1 MPDDLKP
8 ADFTDIL
15 RQIVGADR
23 VSDDLAT
30 RELLSQDIWSK
41 GQAVCDVVA
50 SPADTEALA
59 RAIEAAAAQGY
70 GLAIRGGGMSY
81 TNGYVPGQDKALT
94 LDLSRVDRVLQV
106 DAEAMTVTVE
116 AGCTWKTLYETLK
129 PLGLRTPFWGP
140 LSGIWSTIG
149 GGLSQ
154 LNAVFGSG
162 HYGTTSESVVGLTV
176 ILADGQ
182 VLRTGARTNA
192 GEAFYRHYGP
202 DLTGLFCGDCG
213 VFGVKAEITLRLI
226 RVPAAEAYAS
236 FAFKTRTDCVE
247 AMAEIARAG
256 LACEMF
262 GFDPQLARARLKRAS
277 LMSDV
282 KALGKVISKQGSLL
296 KGMKEAAKIAMAG
309 RTFVGE
315 EDYSIHVVCEGRSQA
330 AVDADLAAAR
340 AIAEGFNGREIEN
353 TIPKVVR
360 AMPFTPLNNILG
372 PGGERWVPVHG
383 VVSHAVADQVYADVE
398 ALFASLAPE
407 FERHGVEVG
416 YMLTTLATNGFL
428 IEPVFFW
435 PEARMPIHDA
445 TIEPAFLAK
454 LDRHEPNPETTA
466 LVAKARRAVID
477 VFVRH
482 GAAHFQIGRTY
493 PYRDNRDPAS
503 VALLDAIKRQLDS
516 KNALN
521 AGVLGF
527 GE

>member
-1 MPDDLKP
+1 MPDDMKP
-8 ADFTDIL
+8 AALADIL
-15 RQIVGADR
+15 RQIVGNDR
-23 VSDDLAT
+23 VADDFAT
-30 RELLSQDIWSK
+30 RERLSQDIWSA
-41 GQAVCDVVA
+41 GPALCDLVA
-50 SPADTEALA
+50 APADTEALA
-59 RAIEAAAAQGY
+59 RVVEATASAGY

-81 TNGYVPGQDKALT
+81 TNGYVPGPDKAVT
-94 LDLSRVDRVLQV
+94 LDLSRMDRVLRV

-116 AGCTWKTLYETLK
+116 AGCTWKTLYETLR

-140 LSGIWSTIG
+140 LSGIWSTVG

-162 HYGTTSESVVGLTV
+162 HYGTTSESVVGLV
-176 ILADGQ
+176 VVLADGQ
-182 VLRTGARTNA
+182 VLRTGARTA
-192 GEAFYRHYGP
+192 GGEAFYRHYGP

-213 VFGVKAEITLRLI
+213 VFGIKAEITLRLI
-226 RVPAAEAYAS
+226 RTPAAETYAS
-236 FAFKTRTDCVE
+236 FAFKERSDCVK
-247 AMAEIARAG
+247 AMAEISRAG

-277 LMSDV
+277 LLSDV
-282 KALGKVISKQGSLL
+282 KALGKVINKQGSLL
-296 KGMKEAAKIAMAG
+296 NGMKEAAKIALAG

-330 AVDADLAAAR
+330 AADADLAAAR
-340 AIAEGFNGREIEN
+340 AIAKGFNGVEIEN

-383 VVSHAVADQVYADVE
+383 IVSNANADQVYADIE
-398 ALFASLAPE
+398 AWFDSLAPE
-407 FERHGVEVG
+407 FEREGVEVG
-416 YMLTTLATNGFL
+416 YMLTNMSTNGFL

-445 TIEPAFLAK
+445 IIEPGFLAK
-454 LDRHEPNPETTA
+454 LDRHEPNPEATA
-466 LVAKARRAVID
+466 LVARARRGVVD
-477 VFVRH
+477 VFTRY

-493 PYRDNRDPAS
+493 PYRESRDAAS
-503 VALLDAIKRQLDS
+503 VALLDAVKAQLDPTG
-516 KNALN
+516 ALN

-527 GE
+527 SK